1 MENWD
6 REVMEVIVP
15 NPNEARVKEEEEAY
29 AKAKECL
36 GGKSRAW
43 KTRCNDREDAP
54 TRVSR
59 CSHCEIGDIG
69 EKDGI
74 ERIAEFPPIREIPPR
89 RTSGELDV
97 VQCTGVTFPKP
108 TSRMMLVVKRGG
120 VNSN

>member
-15 NPNEARVKEEEEAY
+15 NPNEARVKEEEEEY

-43 KTRCNDREDAP
+43 KTRCNDREDAH

-59 CSHCEIGDIG
+59 CSCNEIGDTG

-89 RTSGELDV
+89 RTSSELE
-97 VQCTGVTFPKP
+97 TA
-108 TSRMMLVVKRGG
+108 
-120 VNSN
+120 

>member
-6 REVMEVIVP
+6 REVMDEMVP
-15 NPNEARVKEEEEAY
+15 NPNEARVKEEEKAY
-29 AKAKECL
+29 VKAKACL
-36 GGKSRAW
+36 GGKSHAW

-54 TRVSR
+54 TRVSH
-59 CSHCEIGDIG
+59 CSHSEIGDTE
-69 EKDGI
+69 EKDAI
-74 ERIAEFPPIREIPPR
+74 TKIVEFPPIREIPPR

>member
-6 REVMEVIVP
+6 REVMEEMVP
-15 NPNEARVKEEEEAY
+15 NPNEARVKEEEEEY

-54 TRVSR
+54 IRVSR
-59 CSHCEIGDIG
+59 CSHCEIGDTG
-69 EKDGI
+69 EKGGI
-74 ERIAEFPPIREIPPR
+74 ERIVEFPPIREIPPR
-89 RTSGELDV
+89 RTNGELEI

-108 TSRMMLVVKRGG
+108 TSRITWVVKRGG